1 MNKNTI
7 GIALIIAGA
16 LDLLLWLAQGYGWT
30 EFLFGVGMLSRYSW
44 GILIAAGFYI
54 RNQHKA
60 EMAAE
65 LQVAQLNDGEEVVF
79 TDKGTAMILTL
90 TTSRLMYAEI
100 DLDDLRGN
108 SQNIPSE
115 PAGEFL
121 VEDIQSVSKVKSSD
135 VSNNALGKKI
145 NLSFGVQLVTK
156 NGVFNLPTK
165 KADILIAHLTK
176 YISS

>member
-7 GIALIIAGA
+7 GIALILAGI
-16 LDLLLWLAQGYGWT
+16 LDISLWLAQGYGWT
-30 EFLFGVGMLSRYSW
+30 EFIFGVGMLSKYSW

-60 EMAAE
+60 ERTAE
-65 LQVAQLNDGEEVVF
+65 LQVAQLNDGEELVF

-90 TTSRLMYAEI
+90 TTSRLMFAEI
-100 DLDDLRGN
+100 DLDNIRSN
-108 SQNIPSE
+108 SQHIPSE

-121 VEDIQSVSKVKSSD
+121 LEDIQSVSKVKSSD
-135 VSNNALGKKI
+135 VSNNAVGKKI
-145 NLSFGVQLVTK
+145 NLNFGVQLVTK
-156 NGVFNLPTK
+156 DGVFNLPTS

-176 YISS
+176 YISQ